1 MSVDRTGTIEL
12 RLPVYLPPPPTHP
25 PPGPEDRRPGERPGP
40 GREGRTGRRLSRAR
54 AFWLVGATLVLLL
67 LSSSAPSPMYVLYQQ
82 RWHFSA
88 TVLTVVFGIYAVA
101 VLVALLL
108 FGSLSDTLG
117 RRRVLLVALVGEVAS
132 MALFIGAR
140 DVLWLLAA
148 RAVQGAAVGLATGAT
163 GAALIELAPPTA
175 PSRGTLL
182 NSAGPVG
189 GIAAGALFA
198 GLLVQFAPAPTVL
211 TYALLLAAF
220 VLAFF
225 GVLVMPETAPGRT
238 AGLRIRPS
246 RISVPAPARRT
257 FALLSLPLVA
267 VWSVCGLYLSLGPS
281 LAVHLLHTDDLLVG
295 GLTVALFAGVATA
308 GQLALGK
315 LPPLRTATIGV
326 TATLAGL
333 GLLHAALTSGGAMLF
348 FIGTAALG
356 FGWGTAFLGAFRAL
370 AALADPA
377 RRSGLLAAVYAVVY
391 LSMTVPAVAA
401 GTLAG
406 AWGLHRTALAFIA
419 VTAAVCLAALAGLAR
434 VQAQACAARRRHAR
448 PRPTGPRHAR
458 RRG

>member
-1 MSVDRTGTIEL
+1 DEQ
-12 RLPVYLPPPPTHP
+12 
-25 PPGPEDRRPGERPGP
+25 PGP
-40 GREGRTGRRLSRAR
+40 GREGRTLRRLSHNRS
-54 AFWLVGATLVLLL
+54 FWLVGAILILLL
-67 LSSSAPSPMYVLYQQ
+67 LSSSAPTPMYVLYQE
-82 RWHFSA
+82 RWQFSA
-88 TVLTVVFGIYAVA
+88 SVLTVVFAVYALA

-132 MALFIGAR
+132 MALFIGAG

-163 GAALIELAPPTA
+163 SAALIELAPPAA
-175 PSRGTLL
+175 PARGTLL

-189 GIAAGALFA
+189 GIAVGALFA

-220 VLAFF
+220 ALAFIGVLA
-225 GVLVMPETAPGRT
+225 MPETAPGQTRS
-238 AGLRIRPS
+238 LRIRPS
-246 RISVPAPARRT
+246 RVSVPAPARRT
-257 FALLSLPLVA
+257 FTLLSLPLIA

-281 LAVHLLHTDDLLVG
+281 LAIQLLRTDDLLVG
-295 GLTVALFAGVATA
+295 GLTVALFAGVATV
-308 GQLALGK
+308 GQLALGRR
-315 LPPLRTATIGV
+315 PPLSTAAIGV
-326 TATLAGL
+326 TSTLAGL
-333 GLLHAALTSGGAMLF
+333 GLVHTALTSSGAALF
-348 FIGTAALG
+348 FAGTAALG

-370 AALADPA
+370 ASLADPV
-377 RRSGLLAAVYAVVY
+377 RRSELLAAVYVVVY

-406 AWGLHRTALAFIA
+406 AWGLHRTTLAFIA

-448 PRPTGPRHAR
+448 HARPRPTGPKHAR
-458 RRG
+458 RRR